1 MDRILNVDIY
11 PRNSDLESAYAEFSL
26 PAYPYELRCAMREAR
41 VDEHTEIDFA
51 VYNYGRAAFL
61 AGNFEHIKDA
71 RMLRGMNALMMKVAE
86 MSDWELAAFEGLV
99 LMEASDEEIMLPLER
114 LYNLAA
120 SVSDCHV
127 LFDVTDDEQLGRFF
141 ADNGFMPELDRLSE
155 EELSRLDYRKIGREK
170 RKENGGVFLE
180 EMTGYVEW
188 DGDITEA
195 WQSVNLDP
203 MQPDYAVLMELRRTD
218 AQDIPPVILKLP
230 AVPGTLQ
237 SAMQELRVGDWSSVS
252 MRCLDCKVP
261 AVGKMLAS
269 LGSPADISQASVL
282 LAGLTDDQAILC
294 EALLEAV
301 PCADLSE
308 AADMLQSVEQ
318 YTLTPELSTPAE
330 YAKADLLAMLGEE
343 TANLLIPC
351 VGLDVYGEHLLSKG
365 TAAMTKYG
373 ALRRKDG
380 LPLRAPLEQARSVE
394 ERTSAETI
402 QTDSQEHDAPEDSGK
417 RAARKRG
424 RRAAER

>member
-11 PRNSDLESAYAEFSL
+11 PRNSDLEGAYAEFSL
-26 PAYPYELRCAMREAR
+26 PAYPYELRYAMRQAR

-51 VYNYGRAAFL
+51 VYNYGKAAFL
-61 AGNFEHIKDA
+61 AGNFESIKDA
-71 RMLRGMNALMMKVAE
+71 RMLRGMNALMMKAAE
-86 MSDWELAAFEGLV
+86 MSDRELAAFEGLV
-99 LMEASDEEIMLPLER
+99 LMEANDEEIMLPLER
-114 LYNLAA
+114 LYNLAS

-127 LFDVTDDEQLGRFF
+127 LFDVTNDEQLGRFF
-141 ADNGFMPELDRLSE
+141 VDNGFMPELDGLSE
-155 EELSRLDYRKIGREK
+155 EELSRLDYRKIGKEK

-308 AADMLQSVEQ
+308 AAAMLQSVEQ

-351 VGLDVYGEHLLSKG
+351 VGLDVYGGHLLSKG

-373 ALRRKDG
+373 AIRRKDG
-380 LPLRAPLEQARSVE
+380 LPLRAPLEQARDAMARAGDGGVKAEIVE
-394 ERTSAETI
+394 QETP
-402 QTDSQEHDAPEDSGK
+402 DKDGK
-417 RAARKRG
+417 MPAHKKKR
-424 RRAAER
+424 REAVR